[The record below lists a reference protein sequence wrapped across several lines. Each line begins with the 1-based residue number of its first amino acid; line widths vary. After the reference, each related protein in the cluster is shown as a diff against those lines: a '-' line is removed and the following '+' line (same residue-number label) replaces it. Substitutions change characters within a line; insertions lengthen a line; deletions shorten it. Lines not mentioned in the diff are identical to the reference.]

1 MKKSLVYALMIIL
14 ALSLTAIGCQK
25 VETESTPAPVA
36 VEVAP
41 ATEAPAEETGTI
53 AIEGELTTTVT
64 DTTATDTTATDTM
77 ATDTTTP
84 PSEK

>member
-1 MKKSLVYALMIIL
+1 MKKSLVYALMIVL

-41 ATEAPAEETGTI
+41 AAEVTETMAT
-53 AIEGELTTTVT
+53 EGEMT
-64 DTTATDTTATDTM
+64 DTTATDTMATDTTATDTM

-84 PSEK
+84 PAEK